1 MNKTLFKILNPSRLS
16 IAVLYYVILSA
27 LAAFVCQAVVF
38 NGMNAVVGTLMDH
51 QNYYKRHIHG
61 VVEDFQNYIED
72 NHVGIN
78 DVEKI
83 ESWNYDNWYV
93 FLTVYKDGKVCYT
106 TMDKESKE
114 RELQLGYY
122 AYRHDQ
128 SLSYPVTFS
137 DGEGEITVRAY
148 FEVRYRTLILIISA
162 GVTASCFVAV
172 FLMLGRKKLKYITRI
187 EKVIRILEAGTE
199 EYRIPESGRD
209 ELYSLAHTINQMS
222 DSLHREIEQKDR
234 IQKERDEMITSL
246 SHDIRT
252 PLTSVLFY
260 LDMITDKKC
269 SGEQAEIYMKK
280 AKSQAYHMKKLM
292 DDLFSYSYAVWE
304 NAPDKAE
311 IYDGNVLIVQL
322 LGDLIESLE
331 ERGFKTNLNYQV
343 NEPFSIQ
350 AEVAQLRRVFDNLG
364 TNVGKYAVKEEKVEF
379 CVRLDGDHMCL
390 IQENPMK
397 EAEIEVESY
406 GIGIKASQKII
417 EKMGGSFTYGSKN
430 YRFQA
435 VICLPIIPK

>member
-1 MNKTLFKILNPSRLS
+1 MNKTLSKILNPSRLS
-16 IAVLYYVILSA
+16 LAFLYYVIISA

-38 NGMNAVVGTLMDH
+38 NGLNAVVGILMDH
-51 QNYYKRHIHG
+51 KNYYQRHIRG
-61 VVEDFQNYIED
+61 VVEDFQNYID
-72 NHVGIN
+72 DN
-78 DVEKI
+78 DVAIGDVERI
-83 ESWNYDNWYV
+83 ENWNYDNWYV
-93 FLTVYKDGKVCYT
+93 FLTVYRDGKICYT
-106 TMDKESKE
+106 TMDRESRE
-114 RELQLGYY
+114 RELQLGY

-128 SLSYPVTFS
+128 SLSYPVSFS
-137 DGEGEITVRAY
+137 DGDGEIAVRAY
-148 FEVRYRTLILIISA
+148 FEVRYRTLILIFSA

-172 FLMLGRKKLKYITRI
+172 FLMLVRKKLKYITRI
-187 EKVIRILEAGTE
+187 EKGIRILEDGSE
-199 EYRIPESGRD
+199 EYRIPECGRD

-234 IQKERDEMITSL
+234 IQRERDEMITSL

-269 SGEQAEIYMKK
+269 SGEQAENYMKK

-304 NAPDKAE
+304 AAPDKSE
-311 IYDGNVLIVQL
+311 IYDGNELVVQL
-322 LGDLIESLE
+322 LGDLLEALE
-331 ERGFKTNLNYQV
+331 ERGFKTKLYYEV
-343 NEPFSIQ
+343 ERPFALQ

-364 TNVGKYAVKEEKVEF
+364 TNVGKYAVKEETVEF
-379 CVRLDGDHMCL
+379 WVRLDGDQMRL
-390 IQENPMK
+390 IQENPMR
-397 EAEIEVESY
+397 EEEIEVESY

-417 EKMGGSFTYGSKN
+417 EKMGGSFTYRSKN

-435 VICLPIIPK
+435 VICLPIFPK